1 MFYWTA
7 SNNSTFLVGRRQ
19 AKTMLSAVRDARSYL
34 RNELYG
40 EGTISYYESEDE
52 DTPIRVEEK
61 SILTNNKWEV
71 RTNF

>member
-1 MFYWTA
+1 
-7 SNNSTFLVGRRQ
+7 
-19 AKTMLSAVRDARSYL
+19 MLSAVRDARSYL